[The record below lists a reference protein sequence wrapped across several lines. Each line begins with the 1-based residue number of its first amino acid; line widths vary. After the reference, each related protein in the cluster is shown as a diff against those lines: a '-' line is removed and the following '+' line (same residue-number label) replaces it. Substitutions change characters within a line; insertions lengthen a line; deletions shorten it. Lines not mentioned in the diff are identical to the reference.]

1 MRRPKSAP
9 HRDRRISEDE
19 IERLIY
25 CPGYDRDQPPTTQ
38 TARTGA
44 AFLWAIETAMRAGEI
59 CALQWEDVEIE
70 RRFVRVRRG
79 KTEAA
84 KRDVPLSS
92 EAVRILVQMRP
103 NDPNCA
109 KGLSQSVFGIKPALL
124 DALFRKAK
132 RKAGLADADLH
143 FHDTRHEG
151 ITRLAAVLGV
161 LELAR
166 AVGHRDLRML
176 QTYYNESAED
186 IAKNSNSA

>member
-1 MRRPKSAP
+1 M
-9 HRDRRISEDE
+9 
-19 IERLIY
+19 
-25 CPGYDRDQPPTTQ
+25 
-38 TARTGA
+38 
-44 AFLWAIETAMRAGEI
+44 
-59 CALQWEDVEIE
+59 
-70 RRFVRVRRG
+70 
-79 KTEAA
+79 
-84 KRDVPLSS
+84 
-92 EAVRILVQMRP
+92 
-103 NDPNCA
+103 
-109 KGLSQSVFGIKPALL
+109 SQRVFGIKPALL

-186 IAKNSNSA
+186 IAKKLK

>member
-1 MRRPKSAP
+1 M
-9 HRDRRISEDE
+9 
-19 IERLIY
+19 
-25 CPGYDRDQPPTTQ
+25 
-38 TARTGA
+38 
-44 AFLWAIETAMRAGEI
+44 
-59 CALQWEDVEIE
+59 
-70 RRFVRVRRG
+70 
-79 KTEAA
+79 
-84 KRDVPLSS
+84 
-92 EAVRILVQMRP
+92 
-103 NDPNCA
+103 
-109 KGLSQSVFGIKPALL
+109 SQSVFGIKPALL

-186 IAKNSNSA
+186 IAKKLK